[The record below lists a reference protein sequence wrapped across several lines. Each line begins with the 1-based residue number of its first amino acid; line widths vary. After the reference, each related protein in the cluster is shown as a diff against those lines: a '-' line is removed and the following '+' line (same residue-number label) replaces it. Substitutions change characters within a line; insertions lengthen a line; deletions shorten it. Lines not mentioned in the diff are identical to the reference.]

1 VRTSVRHW
9 AQCCL
14 TPSVSACNLPV
25 LSQLFG
31 RCRREWTQ
39 LTRRSRGKTRPCSER
54 SALRRVDWPKWSGT
68 FTSPQS
74 VGEEVFPAV
83 GEYFEEFTAES
94 ENYDDQGDTIVV
106 TGRFK
111 GKAKSGAELDANF
124 EHVYRMEGGKIKR
137 LENNVDQDAWTAA
150 WS

>member
-1 VRTSVRHW
+1 MSEQDVETVRGGYEAFNSGN
-9 AQCCL
+9 
-14 TPSVSACNLPV
+14 PDGV
-25 LSQLFG
+25 LERLAAEV
-31 RCRREWTQ
+31 EWVEP
-39 LTRRSRGKTRPCSER
+39 GGGNAP
-54 SALRRVDWPKWSGT
+54 SGT

-83 GEYFEEFTAES
+83 GEYFEEFTAEP
-94 ENYDDQGDTIVV
+94 ENYDDQGDTIVG

-111 GKAKSGAELDANF
+111 GKAKSGAERDANF
-124 EHVYRMEGGKIKR
+124 EHVYRMEDGKIKR